1 MESKDKIIAY
11 ITKYALT
18 KGIIEKE
25 CIQRPN
31 DLIRTTD
38 EYPQYF
44 HANEW
49 FSSKEDAIKKA
60 EQMRVKKLE
69 SLNKQVNKLTNLKF
83 K

>member
-1 MESKDKIIAY
+1 MEAKEKIIAY

-25 CIQRPN
+25 CLLTSN
-31 DLIRTTD
+31 DMIRTTD

-44 HANEW
+44 HVNEW
-49 FSSKEDAIKKA
+49 FASKEDAIERA
-60 EQMRVKKLE
+60 EQMRIKKLQ